1 MALRERIKD
10 VLTLHSAERKGAVL
24 LVMIM
29 LVQGYFIIQAQDRM
43 PSDLDMSEILAR
55 AERWASDRAAADG
68 LANIER
74 RAADPEAPRAHD
86 NSELFTFDP
95 NTIDAD
101 GWMRLGLSRK
111 QAKAVVRY
119 REAGGRF
126 HRPEDLGRL
135 RALHPDQV
143 ERLRPF
149 VRITNHE
156 ASLERRRGYGQGDA
170 RRDTARTRDYHE
182 RTSRTLA
189 PIELNSCDSA
199 DLVALPGIGPAFA
212 RGILRY
218 RDRLGGYHDIDQLR
232 EVYVIQGREEMLERS
247 IPYLAIDTFAI
258 RTIPLNRCSVEELAA
273 HPYVK
278 WPLAKALIA
287 YRELHGPF
295 HTLDE
300 VRNCKALD
308 PERFRKLAPY
318 FSLE

>member
-1 MALRERIKD
+1 MRERIKD
-10 VLTLHSAERKGAVL
+10 VLTLHTAERKGAML
-24 LVMIM
+24 LVAIL
-29 LVQGYFIIQAQDRM
+29 LVQVYLIIRAEDRLPEDTEM
-43 PSDLDMSEILAR
+43 TEVLAR
-55 AERWASDRAAADG
+55 VERWNADRAGADSLEQRTPG
-68 LANIER
+68 K
-74 RAADPEAPRAHD
+74 EAPFSARAW
-86 NSELFTFDP
+86 EPFPFDP
-95 NTIDAD
+95 NTIDVA
-101 GWMRLGLSRK
+101 GWMGFGLSK
-111 QAKAVVRY
+111 EQAMTILRY
-119 REAGGRF
+119 REAGGVFR
-126 HRPEDLGRL
+126 RPEDLGRL

-149 VRITNHE
+149 VRITNYE

-247 IPYLAIDTFAI
+247 IPYLAIDTSAI